1 MDSEVIARLKELES
15 KATAGP
21 WEWKETI
28 LNERLAARLGK
39 RREKLTKRDGV
50 LLFSL
55 KGAPIG
61 CPDTP
66 DGLRDQHDYKTVMEL
81 HWYSIRG
88 DTVVNAH
95 PGPVDRDL
103 ITEFRNH
110 AKALIRAAELSEAR
124 KRVCE
129 AANKY
134 RDHSGVMDNGNVVT
148 RKWLLDEL
156 MAALAALE
164 AEGAG

>member
-28 LNERLAARLGK
+28 LNDRLAARLGK

-103 ITEFRNH
+103 ITELRTH

-124 KRVCE
+124 RKVCE
-129 AANKY
+129 AWQKLWHDAVIV
-134 RDHSGVMDNGNVVT
+134 DFQSGD
-148 RKWLLDEL
+148 RKRLDQ
-156 MAALAALE
+156 AKSDLAALE
-164 AEGAG
+164 AEGAGG